1 MTFNRWWHV
10 AVLAAAA
17 LEVGVLLL
25 AELRP
30 PLLVAGLAI
39 IGVMLVTWMLVA
51 SRKTETRGA
60 ALALV
65 IVMILVAGAGTAIT
79 PAFATIQFL
88 AYPLM
93 WTLCGRLRNAIIAN
107 VALALAVG
115 VGFIFSRGSDPG
127 ELIEIALTVALSLG
141 FSLAFGLWISH
152 YANESEARQRLLEK
166 LTATQDRLAAVNREA
181 GVVAERERLA
191 RDIHDTI
198 AQDLT
203 GMVMLA
209 QRARQETDAT
219 AREALLEQLEDTA
232 LEALTDTR
240 ALVADGAPAAL
251 DAGLVA
257 ALERLTSR
265 FEQETNIPVALDA
278 DGAGLDRP
286 AEVVVLRC
294 TQEALSNVRK
304 HSGAPTA
311 SVTLS
316 HGTLIISDTGRGF
329 DPTAP
334 TNGFGLSGMRDRLAL
349 VGGSLDVVSGASG
362 TTLTVSLPVAEL
374 APVAEPAPAAEP
386 VEARSAH
393 EPRGRS

>member
-1 MTFNRWWHV
+1 MTFNRWWHL
-10 AVLAAAA
+10 AALAAAT
-17 LEVGVLLL
+17 LGVVVLLL
-25 AELRP
+25 AGP
-30 PLLVAGLAI
+30 PPALLTAGLAV

-51 SRKTETRGA
+51 GRKTVTRGA

-65 IVMILVAGAGTAIT
+65 IVMILVAGVGTAIT
-79 PAFATIQFL
+79 PAFATIQFF

-93 WTLCGRLRNAIIAN
+93 WTLCNRLRNAIIAN
-107 VALALAVG
+107 VAVALAVG
-115 VGFIFSRGSDPG
+115 VGFVFSRGSDPG
-127 ELIEIALTVALSLG
+127 ELLEIALTVALSLG

-152 YANESEARQRLLEK
+152 YANESSARQHLLEK
-166 LTATQDRLAAVNREA
+166 LTATQDRLAAVSREA

-209 QRARQETDAT
+209 QRARQEADAT
-219 AREALLEQLEDTA
+219 PRQALLQQLEDTA
-232 LEALTDTR
+232 REALTDTR
-240 ALVADGAPAAL
+240 ALVADSAPAAL

-257 ALERLTSR
+257 ALERLASR
-265 FEQETNIPVALDA
+265 FEQETNIPVVLEA
-278 DGAGLDRP
+278 DGTGLDRP

-304 HSGAPTA
+304 HSAADTA
-311 SVTLS
+311 RVALAS
-316 HGTLIISDTGRGF
+316 GTLTISDTGRGF

-362 TTLTVSLPVAEL
+362 TTLTITLPVA
-374 APVAEPAPAAEP
+374 
-386 VEARSAH
+386 S
-393 EPRGRS
+393 

>member
-1 MTFNRWWHV
+1 MTFNRWWHA

-17 LEVGVLLL
+17 LAVSLLL
-25 AELRP
+25 LDELPP
-30 PLLVAGLAI
+30 PLLVLGLAI
-39 IGVMLVTWMLVA
+39 VGVMLVTWMLVA
-51 SRKTETRGA
+51 GRKAVTRRGA
-60 ALALV
+60 LTLV
-65 IVMILVAGAGTAIT
+65 IVMIAVAGTGTAIT
-79 PAFATIQFL
+79 PTFATIQFL

-93 WTLCGRLRNAIIAN
+93 WTLCNRLRSAIIAN

-115 VGFIFSRGSDPG
+115 VGFIFSRGSDPA
-127 ELIEIALTVALSLG
+127 ERVVIALTVALSLG

-152 YANESEARQRLLEK
+152 YANESSARQRLLET
-166 LTATQDRLAAVNREA
+166 LTATQDQLAAVSREA

-219 AREALLEQLEDTA
+219 ARKALLEQLEDSA
-232 LEALTDTR
+232 REALTDTR
-240 ALVADGAPAAL
+240 ALVADSAPAAL

-257 ALERLTSR
+257 ALERLVSR
-265 FEQETNIPVALDA
+265 FQQETGIPVALDA

-304 HSGAPTA
+304 HSGATTA
-311 SVTLS
+311 RVALS
-316 HGTLIISDTGRGF
+316 HGTLTISDTGRGF
-329 DPTAP
+329 DPAAP
-334 TNGFGLSGMRDRLAL
+334 TNGYGLSGMRDRLAL
-349 VGGSLDVVSGASG
+349 VGGSLDVASGASG
-362 TTLTVSLPVAEL
+362 TTLTITLPLAEL
-374 APVAEPAPAAEP
+374 
-386 VEARSAH
+386 VEAPL
-393 EPRGRS
+393 PRAQGAGTVPS

>member
-10 AVLAAAA
+10 AVLAAATLQVA
-17 LEVGVLLL
+17 VLLL

-30 PLLVAGLAI
+30 PLLVAGLVI

-51 SRKTETRGA
+51 NRRPVTRRA

-88 AYPLM
+88 GYPLM

-127 ELIEIALTVALSLG
+127 ELAEIAVTVALSLG

-152 YANESEARQRLLEK
+152 FANESEARQRLLEE
-166 LTATQDRLAAVNREA
+166 LTATQDRLAAVSRES

-219 AREALLEQLEDTA
+219 ARKALLEQLEDSA
-232 LEALTDTR
+232 REALTDTR
-240 ALVADGAPAAL
+240 ALVADSAPAAL

-257 ALERLTSR
+257 ALERLVSR
-265 FEQETNIPVALDA
+265 FQQETGIPVALDA

-304 HSGAPTA
+304 HSGATTA
-311 SVTLS
+311 RVTLS
-316 HGTLIISDTGRGF
+316 RGTLAVSDTGRGF
-329 DPTAP
+329 DATAP

-349 VGGSLDVVSGASG
+349 IGGSLNVASGASG
-362 TTLTVSLPVAEL
+362 TTLTITLPLAEL
-374 APVAEPAPAAEP
+374 
-386 VEARSAH
+386 VEAPL
-393 EPRGRS
+393 PRAQGAGTVPS